1 MKIRYPKFAGSWYSS
16 DSKHLSDEID
26 SYLADVEYLNL
37 NTKAVIVPHAGYM
50 FSGRTAAHAFKQIK
64 KETDKVIILGTAHR
78 YPLKG
83 LCVVEYDYYNSPL
96 GEVKV
101 SDDVK
106 LITKEKDVSSINDAD
121 KDEHSIEIEIPFLQ
135 KVLSNFEILPII
147 AGKTN
152 SILFANLLDKYSTG
166 NSVIVVSVD
175 LSHFHGYNK
184 AVKLDSFSINSIL
197 ELQSSNIKKAEID
210 SPYAIEAIIELAKR
224 NKWKT
229 KLLDYKNSGD
239 IISDRRSVVGY
250 SAIIFYGEEKN
261 NYFTD
266 EEKTAM
272 TNLAKST
279 VETYVKTGK
288 KYKNQIPFTKLN
300 NRLACFVTIKNDDE
314 LRGCIGTIEPVD
326 TLYNSII
333 DNAISAAT
341 RDPRFNPI
349 EEKELKLLNYE
360 VSVLSVPE
368 LFEPSSIED
377 LFLNIKGK
385 GVIISKDLRRAVYL
399 PQVWEHYTSESA
411 FLSSLCQKAGFF
423 KDEWKDYKSMKFYV
437 FTLLNL

>member
-16 DSKHLSDEID
+16 DSKHLSDEIE

-37 NTKAVIVPHAGYM
+37 NTKAIIVPHAGYM
-50 FSGRTAAHAFKQIK
+50 FSGRTAAHASKQIK
-64 KETDKVIILGTAHR
+64 KDTDKVIVLGTAHR

-83 LCVVEYDYYNSPL
+83 LCVMEYDYYNSPL

-106 LITKEKDVSSINDAD
+106 LITKEKDVSSIDNAD
-121 KDEHSIEIEIPFLQ
+121 TDEHSIEIEIPFLQ
-135 KVLSNFEILPII
+135 KVLTNFEILPII

-152 SILFANLLDKYSTG
+152 PILFANLLEKYST
-166 NSVIVVSVD
+166 NKTVIVVSVD
-175 LSHFHGYNK
+175 LSHFHSYNE
-184 AVKLDSFSINSIL
+184 AVKLDNFSITSIL

-224 NKWKT
+224 NNWKT

-250 SAIIFYGEEKN
+250 SAIIFYEEEKN

-272 TNLAKST
+272 TNLAKNS
-279 VETYVKTGK
+279 VETYVLTGK
-288 KYKNQIPFTKLN
+288 KYKNGLPSAKFN
-300 NRLACFVTIKNDDE
+300 NKLACFVTIKKEDE
-314 LRGCIGTIEPVD
+314 LRGCIGTIEPVN

-333 DNAISAAT
+333 DNAVSAAT

-349 EEKELKLLNYE
+349 EEKELGLLNYE

-368 LFEPSSIED
+368 LFEPNSIED

-399 PQVWEHYTSESA
+399 PQVWGHFTSEGA

-423 KDEWKDYKSMKFYV
+423 KDEWKNYKSMKFYV
-437 FTLLNL
+437 FTLLN